1 MHSSGTELM
10 TRNTLETLRSFV
22 VIVAVEERNYGKLSD
37 ELEEIGR
44 IFITSF
50 PRSLPSTVA
59 SPTTTHCPDAGLCR
73 CGRRRSRTQRSAGCM

>member
-50 PRSLPSTVA
+50 PRTTPFHSSIANYNALP
-59 SPTTTHCPDAGLCR
+59 GCR
-73 CGRRRSRTQRSAGCM
+73 TM